1 MMFLFDILTNNGINL
16 GPIIIYMPLFLSTT
30 DIQKEPRGVVISHIR
45 LGICANQGYDFR
57 NNATNNQV

>member
-1 MMFLFDILTNNGINL
+1 MFLLDILTNNGKHI
-16 GPIIIYMPLFLSTT
+16 GPIVIYMPLYHSTT

-45 LGICANQGYDFR
+45 LGIHANQGYDFR

>member
-1 MMFLFDILTNNGINL
+1 MMFLFDILTNNRIHI
-16 GPIIIYMPLFLSTT
+16 GPIVIYMPLYHSTT

-45 LGICANQGYDFR
+45 LGIRTNLGYDFR